1 MKTGTI
7 LKMSF
12 ILSFLT
18 VWGAFLKIIHNQ
30 FASHFMMTGIL
41 FLLIFICTSIY
52 EIKTSKEFEKMEKSI
67 WILALLMFSSVAGF
81 LYLSLGRNK
90 INSK

>member
-1 MKTGTI
+1 MKTSTI

-12 ILSFLT
+12 ILSFVT
-18 VWGAFLKIIHNQ
+18 VWGGSLKILHNQ
-30 FASHFMMTGIL
+30 FANRFLFTGIL
-41 FLLIFICTSIY
+41 FYLIFICISIY
-52 EIKTSKEFEKMEKSI
+52 EIKTSKEFEKEEKTM

-81 LYLSLGRNK
+81 LYLFRGRNK